1 MHQEIDKEYSPS
13 ELYQKRVVE
22 QLNRLRHTLEKS
34 MFDKVSKANYM
45 ERVKFETWHQSENDR
60 IHPWLEEKCS
70 EGSSQPK
77 SEVLMKLL
85 SILNGPA
92 PSKQAAINLFNEL
105 KDELTID
112 MLMQI
117 VSETRAI
124 AVSDSMKS
132 ITKNKVNATNE
143 KMQEFGIRWLEY
155 QAGMVDG
162 TKHTKNTAALPLS
175 KEFFM
180 KEKNTRNRYLRNI
193 ENNDRIFPD
202 GIEAAKRRL
211 GII

>member
-1 MHQEIDKEYSPS
+1 MHQEIDKKYSPS

-22 QLNRLRHTLEKS
+22 QLNRLRYTIEKS

-45 ERVKFETWHQSENDR
+45 ERVKFETWHQNENDR
-60 IHPWLEEKCS
+60 IYPWFEEKCS
-70 EGSSQPK
+70 DGSSQPK

-92 PSKQAAINLFNEL
+92 PSKQAAIKLFNEL

-162 TKHTKNTAALPLS
+162 KKHTKNTAALPLS
-175 KEFFM
+175 KEFSM
-180 KEKNTRNRYLRNI
+180 GEKTIRNRYLCNI